1 MGMAEAAGAAVV
13 AARADLARQHLA
25 AMVMA
30 VAATVVAMAVAK
42 DRQTV
47 VVPVGPWAAAQAVAM
62 AVL

>member
-1 MGMAEAAGAAVV
+1 MAEAAGAAVV

-25 AMVMA
+25 ARAMA
-30 VAATVVAMAVAK
+30 VAATVVGMAAVVK